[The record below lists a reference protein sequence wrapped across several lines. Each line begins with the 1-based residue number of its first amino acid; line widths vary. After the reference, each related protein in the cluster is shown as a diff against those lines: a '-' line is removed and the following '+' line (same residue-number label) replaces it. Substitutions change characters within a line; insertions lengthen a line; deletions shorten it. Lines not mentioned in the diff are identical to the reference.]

1 MIPLDVMFEQ
11 LGEWRNLTMA
21 TGITLVAML
30 IGLLFYFLCWRIVSG
45 LARHTST
52 VFDDSLLA
60 HCRQPTIAL
69 FPVLVIYLARP
80 LLAVQLGDEP
90 MAYVASIL
98 EVLLTLIAAWVLI
111 RLLSVAEDVVA
122 RRFDVSA
129 SDNLRARAI
138 HTQFRIIRRVAAVVI
153 GLLTVA
159 ILLAS
164 SEDFRELGTGILAS
178 AGVVGLV
185 VGLAAQKTLGN
196 LFVGIQI
203 AITQPM
209 RLDDVVIVEGEWGW
223 IEEITLTFVVV
234 RVWDLRR
241 VVLPVGYFVEKPFQ
255 NWTRVSADILGTVYL
270 YLDYTAPI
278 AAIRGELQRIVD
290 QSPLWDGNV
299 CGVQV
304 TDASAQTIEVRAL
317 VSAADSGK
325 AWDLRCEVRE
335 QLIAFLQANHPDCLP
350 RVRALVQETAKDSTL
365 SPGPQTPSVA

>member
-1 MIPLDVMFEQ
+1 MMFEH
-11 LGEWRNLTMA
+11 LGEWRNVSTA
-21 TGITLVAML
+21 IGIILVVML
-30 IGLLFYFLCWRIVSG
+30 IGLLLYLLFWRIVRG
-45 LARHTST
+45 FARHTSS
-52 VFDDSLLA
+52 VLDDSLLA
-60 HCRQPTIAL
+60 HCRRPTVAL
-69 FPVLVIYLARP
+69 FPLTAIYLARP

-90 MAYVASIL
+90 TAYLAAIL
-98 EVLLTLIAAWVLI
+98 EVLLTLNAAWVLI

-129 SDNLRARAI
+129 SDNLRARAV
-138 HTQFRIIRRVAAVVI
+138 HTQFRIIRRIAAVVI
-153 GLLTVA
+153 GLLTAA

-185 VGLAAQKTLGN
+185 VGFAAQKTLGN
-196 LFVGIQI
+196 LLAGIQI
-203 AITQPM
+203 AITQPI

-241 VVLPVGYFVEKPFQ
+241 VVLPIGYFLENPFQ
-255 NWTRVSADILGTVYL
+255 NWTRVSAEILGTVCL
-270 YLDYTAPI
+270 YLDYTAPV
-278 AAIRGELQRIVD
+278 AAIREELQRIAG

-304 TDASAQTIEVRAL
+304 TDASAQTLEVRAL
-317 VSAADSGK
+317 VSAVDSGK

-335 QLIAFLQANHPDCLP
+335 GLIAFLQANHPDCLP
-350 RVRALVQETAKDSTL
+350 KVRALVRETAEDSSSL
-365 SPGPQTPSVA
+365 PVA

>member
-1 MIPLDVMFEQ
+1 MIPLDMMFEQ
-11 LGEWRNLTMA
+11 FGEWQSSSMSVGVIL
-21 TGITLVAML
+21 GAML
-30 IGLLFYFLCWRIVSG
+30 LGLLFHALFWRIVSG
-45 LARHTST
+45 LARNTST
-52 VFDDSLLA
+52 VLDDSLLA
-60 HCRQPTIAL
+60 HCRRPTIAL
-69 FPVLVIYLARP
+69 IPMTVLYLSRP
-80 LLAVQLGDEP
+80 LLAAQLGDAAT
-90 MAYVASIL
+90 AYVTATL
-98 EVLLTLIAAWVLI
+98 EVLLTLTAAWVLI
-111 RLLSVAEDVVA
+111 RLLSVTEDVVA

-138 HTQFRIIRRVAAVVI
+138 HTQFRIIRRIAAVAI

-159 ILLAS
+159 ILLAG
-164 SEDFRELGTGILAS
+164 SEDFRALGTGILAS

-185 VGLAAQKTLGN
+185 AGLAAQKTLGN
-196 LFVGIQI
+196 LFAGIQI
-203 AITQPM
+203 AITQPI

-223 IEEITLTFVVV
+223 IEEITLTYVVV

-241 VVLPVGYFVEKPFQ
+241 VVLPIGYFLEKPFQ

-270 YLDYTAPI
+270 HLDYTAPI
-278 AAIRGELQRIVD
+278 DAIRGELQRIAQ

-304 TDASAQTIEVRAL
+304 TDASEQTIEVRAL

-350 RVRALVQETAKDSTL
+350 RVRALVRKTAEEIPLTR
-365 SPGPQTPSVA
+365 GP